1 MDLIS
6 IVAISL
12 LLIPLVAFTEGLL
25 RIILGIALVLFFPGY
40 AFLAALFPRKA
51 SLTIPERMALS
62 VGLSIALVPLI
73 AIVLN
78 WTPLGITVYSSL
90 VSLLLFTSIMST
102 LGLYRRR
109 GLPYDDRFQPLIS
122 FGPSSIFGWWR
133 EGDRWRKAL
142 KVTLVLT
149 LLAPIA
155 TLTYLIANPKVG
167 TELTEFYILGPQGKA
182 DDYPREFMLRDG
194 KVTTVIYS
202 LASGISRVEAEGK
215 LTVGVVNQ
223 ERQEIE
229 YKVAITIEGEEVLEE
244 ISPFTLQP
252 GEKWEQEVTISPT
265 KIGLNQKVE
274 FFLYN
279 GVDTQP
285 YRKLHLLIDVGS
297 LS

>member
-1 MDLIS
+1 
-6 IVAISL
+6 
-12 LLIPLVAFTEGLL
+12 
-25 RIILGIALVLFFPGY
+25 
-40 AFLAALFPRKA
+40 
-51 SLTIPERMALS
+51 
-62 VGLSIALVPLI
+62 VPLI
-73 AIVLN
+73 GIALN

-90 VSLLLFTSIMST
+90 VSLLLFTSILST

-109 GLPYDDRFQPLIS
+109 GLPYDERFQPLIN

-142 KVTLVLT
+142 TVTLVLT
-149 LLAPIA
+149 LFAPIA
-155 TLTYLIANPKVG
+155 TLTYLIAKPKVG

-194 KVTTVIYS
+194 KVATVIYG
-202 LASGISRVEAEGK
+202 LTFGISRVETEGK

-229 YKVAITIEGEEVLEE
+229 YKVAITIEGEEVQEE

-265 KIGLNQKVE
+265 KIGPNQKVE

-285 YRKLHLLIDVGS
+285 YRKLHLWIDVGS